1 MYHLKKNVPVE
12 DDIELLD
19 ASGKVV
25 RTIHVSIC
33 MDKLLGRYNE
43 TINAL
48 KSAEIAI
55 DPKDEQSLE
64 AYGQIVVQLLRLIFG
79 ADADVILAHYD
90 GRYLEML
97 DNIMPYIFHTIGP
110 ELRKPSRHRMDAL
123 QAARVCRCTR
133 PSRTSWSTRARS
145 TAYTHPLTAFWQLW
159 RL

>member
-1 MYHLKKNVPVE
+1 MYQLKKNVPFE

-19 ASGKVV
+19 ESGKVV
-25 RTIHVSIC
+25 RTIHVSLC
-33 MDKLLGRYNE
+33 MNKLLGRYNE

-48 KSAEIAI
+48 KAAEIAI

-64 AYGQIVVQLLRLIFG
+64 AYGQIVMQLLRLIFG

-110 ELRKPSRHRMDAL
+110 ELRKLSRQRMDAL
-123 QAARVCRCTR
+123 KAAR
-133 PSRTSWSTRARS
+133 A
-145 TAYTHPLTAFWQLW
+145 
-159 RL
+159 